1 MSARALKHLA
11 IQHDPGIADDR
22 AAPRHRLIL
31 STDARRSGGEAF
43 PVKLRDLSETGTLI
57 EADAPMAVGTSII
70 VDHPTAGE
78 IAATVTWSGNG
89 LAGLQFARRL
99 SAAMVGDA
107 VRISPVI
114 WLPTLDR
121 PRRAIDNAAD
131 VANDPPA
138 LPVARRMQI
147 VVGFSLALWAVIAT
161 VAVALLG

>member
-1 MSARALKHLA
+1 MTARALKHLA

-31 STDARRSGGEAF
+31 STDARRSGGETF
-43 PVKLRDLSETGTLI
+43 PVKLRDLSQTGTLI
-57 EADAPMAVGTSII
+57 EADAPIAVGTSII

-114 WLPTLDR
+114 WLPTPDR
-121 PRRAIDNAAD
+121 ATVINDAAA
-131 VANDPPA
+131 VANHPSA

-147 VVGFSLALWAVIAT
+147 VVGLSLALWAVMAM
-161 VAVALLG
+161 VGVALLG

>member
-11 IQHDPGIADDR
+11 IEHDPGIADDR

-31 STDARRSGGEAF
+31 STDARRPGGEAF
-43 PVKLRDLSETGTLI
+43 PVKLRDLSETGALI
-57 EADAPMAVGTSII
+57 EADAPIAVGTSIT

-99 SAAMVGDA
+99 SAAMVGEA

-114 WLPTLDR
+114 WLPTLGR
-121 PRRAIDNAAD
+121 PSRAVGDAAPA
-131 VANDPPA
+131 ANHPST

-147 VVGFSLALWAVIAT
+147 VVGLSLALWTWIAT
-161 VAVALLG
+161 VGVLLLG